1 MPIAKT
7 AVVDESL
14 RAHAGLYVLA
24 AVIVSDADA
33 ERHRQAL
40 RTLLSRGR
48 AMRAPNAGTS

>member
-7 AVVDESL
+7 AFVDESL
-14 RAHAGLYVLA
+14 RTHAGLYVLA

-40 RTLLSRGR
+40 RTLLYRGR